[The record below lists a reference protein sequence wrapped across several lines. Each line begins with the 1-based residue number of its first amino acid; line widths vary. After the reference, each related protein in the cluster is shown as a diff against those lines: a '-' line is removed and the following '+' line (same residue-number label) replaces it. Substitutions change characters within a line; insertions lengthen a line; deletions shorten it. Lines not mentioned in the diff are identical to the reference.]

1 LKILDRYIIS
11 TYLKTFFSVFTIF
24 MFIFVLQTI
33 WLYIRE
39 LAGKDLDIVVIGK
52 FLFYFAPKMVPLVLP
67 LTILVASI
75 MVFGQ
80 FAENYEFAAMKANGI
95 SLQRAMRSLSVFIL
109 GLAVLAFIFANN
121 VIPWAEYESYNLRR
135 NLAKV
140 KPAMAIAEGQ
150 FNVVGN
156 INIHV
161 KEKTG
166 ERGQFLKDVTIHQKK
181 SVRRGNYTVIKAK
194 KGELISSE
202 DSNVLQLELK
212 DGNYYDEVITRDT
225 RKYIK
230 TKPHVHSTFDTYV
243 INVDLNEFN
252 GDVDLEEKHS
262 DSRYNMMNISDLNYT
277 IDSLYVERKV
287 DYDELSN
294 TMYNRSTFKAMK
306 APVKI
311 ETDSLYTGND
321 FIGLLD
327 DKNKIRVLNLASNT
341 ANSSIQ
347 VLKSSKA
354 NFTRNRS
361 WLNRHIISLHEKYV
375 LGIACIIL
383 FFVGAP
389 LGALIRKGGIGLPM
403 VVAILLF
410 LSYHFIGLFAKNSAK
425 DGTLNPALGTWLS
438 TLIMLPLSIYLTSR
452 ATRDRGLFEIDFIT
466 VPLKRFFNF
475 KTKSDLENLQNVQS
489 YSYYTKYS
497 DEQLIAI
504 VKDQK
509 KFDLDKRPKQIALQH
524 LTDRKISLETLEAQG
539 LEVPGKLKVAKTNI
553 KDYKDYSKASLVAYL
568 VATILL
574 ILHFVFNNNNMPELS
589 GICRDLSIMSWLFFA
604 IYVVVSNV
612 VYRKFYKHLGL
623 LQKRVKPL
631 LILLALPFYPLK
643 HLFLS
648 RKMTRDY
655 HFACLDEIN

>member
-1 LKILDRYIIS
+1 
-11 TYLKTFFSVFTIF
+11 

-39 LAGKDLDIVVIGK
+39 LAGKDLDIIVIGK

-95 SLQRAMRSLSVFIL
+95 SLQRAMRGLSVFIIML
-109 GLAVLAFIFANN
+109 SVLAFIFANN

-166 ERGQFLKDVTIHQKK
+166 DRGQYLKDVTIHQKK
-181 SVRRGNYTVIKAK
+181 SVKRGNYTVIKAK
-194 KGELISSE
+194 EGELISSE
-202 DSNVLQLELK
+202 DSNILQLELK
-212 DGNYYDEVITRDT
+212 DGNYYDEVVTRDT
-225 RKYIK
+225 RKYIN
-230 TKPHVHSTFDTYV
+230 TKPHVHSTFDTYI

-252 GDVDLEEKHS
+252 ADVDLDEKES
-262 DSRYNMMNISDLNYT
+262 DSRYNMLNISDLNYT
-277 IDSLYVERKV
+277 IDSLYVERGV
-287 DYDELSN
+287 DYSELSN
-294 TMYNRSTFKAMK
+294 TMYNRSTFKALR
-306 APVKI
+306 APIKM
-311 ETDSLYTGND
+311 ETDSVYTGNN
-321 FIGLLD
+321 FIELLD
-327 DKNKIRVLNLASNT
+327 DKNKLRVLNLASNT

-347 VLKSSKA
+347 VLKSSKS
-354 NFTRNRS
+354 NFERNNR

-425 DGTLNPALGTWLS
+425 DGSLNPVIGTWMS

-452 ATRDRGLFEIDFIT
+452 ATKDRGLFEIDFIT

-475 KTKSDLENLQNVQS
+475 KSKSDFENLQNVQS

-504 VKDQK
+504 VKDQNE
-509 KFDLDKRPKQIALQH
+509 FDLDKRPKQIALQH
-524 LTDRKISLETLEAQG
+524 LTERKVSLETMEAQG
-539 LEVPGKLKVAKTNI
+539 LQVPAKLKVGKKRL
-553 KDYKDYSKASLVAYL
+553 KDYKDYSKATMAGYIAGTVLLV
-568 VATILL
+568 
-574 ILHFVFNNNNMPELS
+574 LHFVFRNNNMPELS
-589 GICRDLSIMSWLFFA
+589 LICRDLSIISWVFFA
-604 IYVVVSNV
+604 IYVVVSTIM
-612 VYRKFYKHLGL
+612 YRKFYSTLGL
-623 LQKRVKPL
+623 LQKQVKPL

-648 RKMTRDY
+648 RKMASDY
-655 HFACLDEIN
+655 HYACLDEIN